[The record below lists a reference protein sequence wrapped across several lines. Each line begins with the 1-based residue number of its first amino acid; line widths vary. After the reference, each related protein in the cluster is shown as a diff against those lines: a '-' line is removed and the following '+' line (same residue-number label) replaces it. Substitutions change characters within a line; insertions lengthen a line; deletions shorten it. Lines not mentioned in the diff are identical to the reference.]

1 MQDAV
6 VQIEIKWDLQ
16 RVWIDAAGDKWR
28 WQFPLS
34 RTVAIGTGYVI
45 RWRDDARFVITNYH
59 VIEAYYT
66 DLPERP
72 ADTEEVGLWRVRN
85 STQVRIRTRQ
95 DAAGSKILYADPDA
109 DIAIL
114 SASGIAPE
122 GEPLELADAES
133 LAVGDMVAAYGY
145 GSIDFDR
152 LWSTEAIRY
161 ADRETGTVQEI
172 GAFPDQCG
180 NCTVLDATQKIM
192 IRMRAIP
199 GDSGGP
205 LVNAAGRVVGL
216 VYAAGQHGTLAIH
229 VSQLADAVQQAWL
242 DALADN

>member
-1 MQDAV
+1 M
-6 VQIEIKWDLQ
+6 
-16 RVWIDAAGDKWR
+16 
-28 WQFPLS
+28 S
-34 RTVAIGTGYVI
+34 RTVAIGTGYI
-45 RWRDDARFVITNYH
+45 IGWRDESRFVITNYH
-59 VIEAYYT
+59 VVEAYYT
-66 DLPERP
+66 ELPERD

-95 DAAGSKILYADPDA
+95 DAAGSKILYADADA

-114 SASGIAPE
+114 SARGIAPE
-122 GEPLELADAES
+122 GEPLELADPES
-133 LAVGDMVAAYGY
+133 VAVGDIVAAYGY

-180 NCTVLDATQKIM
+180 NCSVLDATPKIM
-192 IRMRAIP
+192 IKMRAIP

-205 LVNAAGRVVGL
+205 LVNTDGQVVGL
-216 VYAAGQHGTLAIH
+216 VYAAGRHGTLAIH
-229 VSQLADAVQQAWL
+229 VSQLADAVHRAWL
-242 DALADN
+242 DSLSDD

>member
-1 MQDAV
+1 M
-6 VQIEIKWDLQ
+6 Q
-16 RVWIDAAGDKWR
+16 RVWLDAAGDKWR
-28 WQFPLS
+28 WRFPVS
-34 RTVAIGTGYVI
+34 YTVARGTGYVI
-45 RWRDDARFVITNYH
+45 GWRDESRFVITNYH
-59 VIEAYYT
+59 VIEPYYT
-66 DLPERP
+66 DLPERD
-72 ADTEEVGLWRVRN
+72 ADTEEVGEWRVRN

-114 SASGIAPE
+114 SARGIAPE
-122 GEPLELADAES
+122 GEPLELADPES
-133 LAVGDMVAAYGY
+133 VSVGDTVAAYGY

-172 GAFPDQCG
+172 GAFPDRCG
-180 NCTVLDATQKIM
+180 NCTVLDATPKIM
-192 IRMRAIP
+192 IRMRAIA

-205 LVNAAGRVVGL
+205 LVNADGRVVGL

-229 VSQLADAVQQAWL
+229 VSELAAAVHRAWL
-242 DALADN
+242 DSLSDD